1 MPKSYVL
8 YVIEINVL
16 LFHLC
21 QVSKNFL
28 IFVAKTSPYFEV
40 VYVFYS
46 SQIKLL
52 LNHQYLCK
60 HLEYGVNENASVEHS
75 VFLFQEI
82 GVYFYK
88 Y

>member
-1 MPKSYVL
+1 MPKSYGL
-8 YVIEINVL
+8 CVIEINAL
-16 LFHLC
+16 LFHLG
-21 QVSKNFL
+21 QVSKKFL
-28 IFVAKTSPYFEV
+28 ICVAKTSPFFKV
-40 VYVFYS
+40 VYVFHS

-60 HLEYGVNENASVEHS
+60 NLEYGVNENASVEYS
-75 VFLFQEI
+75 VFLFEKI